1 MSGPGPGGG
10 MRMQTAAKPKNF
22 KQTLFRLLGYMKP
35 RSVAIIVV
43 FIFAILSTIFNIFSP
58 KELGKATTEIFKGV
72 MSPEGINND
81 KIFNILMIVLVLY
94 LGSSLFSFIQQYVMS
109 SVAQRTVYDMRKDL
123 KAKMAR
129 LPLKY
134 YDTRSNGDILSRSVN
149 DMDNIANTLQQ
160 SLTQAIT
167 AIVQMIGVL
176 IMMLTISWQMTLIV
190 LVTVPIS
197 IILVAIIAG
206 RSQRYFG
213 AQQRNLG
220 ILNDTVEE
228 TYGGQ
233 TIIKAFGQEKK
244 TLVKFD
250 EVNED
255 YFKAAKKAQFISG
268 IMMPVMQFVGNLGY
282 VGVCVAGGIFV
293 TNGSLQVGDIQSFT
307 QYVQLFTQPISSVA
321 NIANIIQSTI
331 ASAERVF
338 EMMDEE
344 EEKDEIPANINQVA
358 GEENSIVFD
367 HVKFGYTPDKPLM
380 TDLNI
385 HVEEGQMVAIVGP
398 TGAGKT
404 TIINLLMRF
413 YDVDGGEIRMKG
425 IDTHDMTKEEVRAK
439 FGMVLQDTWL
449 FNGTIADNIAYGRE
463 GATKEEVI
471 GAAKAAYAD
480 DFIRRLP
487 NGYDTVLNEEGSNIS
502 QGQKQLLTIARAI
515 LSDPSILIL
524 DEATSSVDTR
534 TELNIQLAMGN
545 LMEGR
550 TSFVIAHR
558 LSTIRDADLILVMN
572 HGSVIEQ
579 GTHQELLAAKGF
591 YADLYNSQ
599 FTGAQAV

>member
-10 MRMQTAAKPKNF
+10 MRMQTTAKPKNF

-72 MSPEGINND
+72 MSPAGIDND

-220 ILNDTVEE
+220 ILNDTVSVSVWPVVFLLLMER
-228 TYGGQ
+228 
-233 TIIKAFGQEKK
+233 
-244 TLVKFD
+244 
-250 EVNED
+250 
-255 YFKAAKKAQFISG
+255 FKW
-268 IMMPVMQFVGNLGY
+268 
-282 VGVCVAGGIFV
+282 GIF
-293 TNGSLQVGDIQSFT
+293 NHLRNMFNYLRNQFQVWQI
-307 QYVQLFTQPISSVA
+307 
-321 NIANIIQSTI
+321 
-331 ASAERVF
+331 
-338 EMMDEE
+338 
-344 EEKDEIPANINQVA
+344 
-358 GEENSIVFD
+358 
-367 HVKFGYTPDKPLM
+367 
-380 TDLNI
+380 
-385 HVEEGQMVAIVGP
+385 
-398 TGAGKT
+398 
-404 TIINLLMRF
+404 
-413 YDVDGGEIRMKG
+413 
-425 IDTHDMTKEEVRAK
+425 
-439 FGMVLQDTWL
+439 
-449 FNGTIADNIAYGRE
+449 
-463 GATKEEVI
+463 
-471 GAAKAAYAD
+471 
-480 DFIRRLP
+480 
-487 NGYDTVLNEEGSNIS
+487 
-502 QGQKQLLTIARAI
+502 LLT
-515 LSDPSILIL
+515 
-524 DEATSSVDTR
+524 
-534 TELNIQLAMGN
+534 
-545 LMEGR
+545 
-550 TSFVIAHR
+550 SF
-558 LSTIRDADLILVMN
+558 N
-572 HGSVIEQ
+572 P
-579 GTHQELLAAKGF
+579 LLLRRNVYLK
-591 YADLYNSQ
+591 
-599 FTGAQAV
+599 